1 MPAPLPYWSGKDSKL
16 KFFFEDKTLL
26 IDVMSWSVK
35 PNVVEAADG
44 VCGELRDRLQT
55 IINFYEVQIEGKQE
69 KMAAIGE
76 FLKEQQRLDDRV
88 IAAEKAVGILI
99 FPLDGT
105 QAAYQC
111 REYTLGAWELSAK
124 ARTDRN
130 MLNVPGRCRWFDELK
145 TL

>member
-1 MPAPLPYWSGKDSKL
+1 MPGIPFWSGKDSKL
-16 KFFFEDKTLL
+16 KFFFEDKTLVL
-26 IDVMSWSVK
+26 DVMSWSIK

-44 VCGELRDRLQT
+44 ICGEDRDRLQT
-55 IINFYEVQIEGKQE
+55 IINFYEVSVEGKQE
-69 KMAAIGE
+69 KLATLKE
-76 FLKEQQRLDDRV
+76 FLKDQQRLDDRV
-88 IAAEKAVGILI
+88 LAAEKAVGVLI

-124 ARTDRN
+124 SRTDRN
-130 MLNVPGRCRWFDELK
+130 ALVVPGRCRYFDELK